1 MDMTKK
7 DMEPIVKNYYLA
19 LEEGKIL
26 GRKCTDC
33 GHIEFP
39 PYL

>member
-19 LEEGKIL
+19 WKKEKFSDVSVQTVAI
-26 GRKCTDC
+26 
-33 GHIEFP
+33 
-39 PYL
+39 